1 MRVLVLGA
9 GGQLGSELVRAAT
22 AGGDEVISARHS
34 DIDITDGAR
43 LRDVIR
49 ADRPGVVF
57 NAAAYTAVDGA
68 ETDTRRAELINGRAV
83 ARLAQVCRDLVVPV
97 VHFSTDY
104 VFDGSAREP
113 IPEDA
118 PTGPVSA
125 YGRTKLLGEQ
135 ALLRSG
141 ADAYLVRTSWV
152 YGHNGANFVK
162 TVLRVTRDKGSMSV
176 VDDQRGSPTWAR
188 DLAVA
193 SRRLV
198 AAGPPGLYHLTN
210 SGDCTWHEFARAI
223 TELAGVDAE
232 IRPITTA
239 DYPTPATRPA
249 YSVLANRRW
258 QELGEPPL
266 RHWKEALAEFIPKL
280 LGAPTGSGC
289 G

>member
-1 MRVLVLGA
+1 MKVLVLGA
-9 GGQLGSELVRAAT
+9 GGQLGSELVRAAR
-22 AGGDEVISARHS
+22 ACGDEVIAARHS
-34 DIDITDGAR
+34 DIDITDGGR
-43 LRDVIR
+43 LRDLIR
-49 ADRPGVVF
+49 ADRPGMVF

-68 ETDTRRAELINGRAV
+68 EMDTERAELINGRAV
-83 ARLAQVCRDLVVPV
+83 ARLAQVCRDLVVPLM
-97 VHFSTDY
+97 HFSTDY
-104 VFDGSAREP
+104 VFDGSARAP

-125 YGRTKLLGEQ
+125 YGRTKLLGEES
-135 ALLRSG
+135 LLRSG
-141 ADAYLVRTSWV
+141 ADTYLVRTSWV
-152 YGHNGANFVK
+152 YGHNGANFVN
-162 TVLRVTRDKGSMSV
+162 TVLRVIRDKGAMSV

-198 AAGPPGLYHLTN
+198 EVGPPGIYHLTN
-210 SGDCTWHEFARAI
+210 SGDCTWYEFARAI
-223 TELAGVDAE
+223 SDLADVAAE

-266 RHWKEALAEFIPKL
+266 RHWKEALAEFLPEL
-280 LGAPTGSGC
+280 LGAARAPGHG
-289 G
+289 